1 MRYFLALLSMVS
13 LPLMAEQLKVNF
25 ITSDIVRVRYT
36 AEQEF
41 RPEANNTGV
50 LVEQPLR
57 KLPVETIEQD
67 GKTIIQSPVLAV
79 EIDKANQA
87 ITFRDRVTGKILLHE
102 NALQPRLAGKVYTEK
117 IVYDESSKR
126 SVQTADGQK
135 EEMDILRRDTIDY
148 TWRYRVNFDFQ
159 EGEAL
164 YGLGCHVEDFLNL
177 RGHTQWLTQHNL
189 KAMVPV
195 LNSTRG
201 YGLLFDAGCAMVFS
215 DEAYN
220 PILGNPGYIE
230 LDAAKELDYYF
241 MKGEQLD
248 DVIGQYR
255 LLTGEVPMMPRYLFG
270 YTQSKERYTN
280 QHEVIETLAE
290 YRRREV
296 PIDMIVQDWNYWPQG
311 WGYMHMDPKYYP
323 DPKAM
328 ADSVHMMNAR
338 LMVSIWPNPQ
348 GCPQFDEYDAK
359 GFMLPH
365 SVYDAFSA
373 EARDTY
379 WQTADKEFFSKGF
392 DAWWT
397 DCSEPLDGDWKPMP
411 KGYDHNSH
419 KERWES
425 TKQILTEA
433 LGAERSSLYS
443 LYHARGIYEH
453 QRKAPSGS
461 PDWGSDQTPKQSTN
475 QRLSSA
481 SHPPLGGNEGGSK
494 RVVNLTR
501 SSYAG
506 QQRYST
512 ITWNGDTYASWESFR
527 KQIPAGLN
535 FMATGCPYWSVD
547 VGSFFTAPDRWHRW
561 FAVGE
566 FPEGCNDPAYRE
578 YYTRMFQWGTFL
590 PMLRSHGTD
599 TPREIWRFGE
609 PGTPFYDAIL
619 EMIHLRY
626 QLLPYN
632 YSLAARVSRDHYT
645 MARLLAFDFSEDTNV
660 LDLKDEYMFGPA
672 FLVCPV
678 TEPMQNP
685 SNAQAQDFFRR
696 VYLPKGT
703 VWYDF
708 WTNATFEGGQ
718 WIDAPAPL
726 KQLPLYIRGGSIVP
740 MGPIKQFA
748 DQINSTPI
756 ELHIYPG
763 ANADFTLYDDEGDNY
778 NCEMGLFAEIAL
790 HWDDANR
797 TLSIGARQGK
807 YPGMKRR
814 QAFTVMLPDGT
825 TRQVKY
831 RGRAMEVRF

>member
-1 MRYFLALLSMVS
+1 MRLYLTLLSMAS
-13 LPLMAEQLKVNF
+13 LPLMAQQLKVNF
-25 ITSDIVRVRYT
+25 VTSDIVRVRYT

-41 RPEANNTGV
+41 RAEANNTGV

-57 KLPVETIEQD
+57 KLPVETIEHTD
-67 GKTIIQSPVLAV
+67 KTVIQSPVLVV
-79 EIDKANQA
+79 EIDKQTQA
-87 ITFRDRVTGKILLHE
+87 ITFKDRTTGRVLLQE
-102 NALQPRLAGKVYTEK
+102 NPQQPRVAGKTFTEK
-117 IVYDESSKR
+117 IVYDESTKR
-126 SVQTADGQK
+126 AVQTADGQK

-148 TWRYRVNFDFQ
+148 TWRYRTYFNWQ

-164 YGLGCHVEDFLNL
+164 YGLGSHVEDFLNL

-195 LNSTRG
+195 LNSTQG
-201 YGLLFDAGCAMVFS
+201 YGLLFDAGCAMVFN
-215 DEAYN
+215 DDNYN

-241 MKGEQLD
+241 MKGESMD

-255 LLTGEVPMMPRYLFG
+255 LLTGQAPMMPRFLFG

-290 YRRREV
+290 YRRRQV

-323 DPKAM
+323 DPKGM

-348 GCPQFDEYDAK
+348 GCPQFDEYNAK

-379 WQTADKEFFSKGF
+379 WQTAYNEFFSKDF

-419 KERWES
+419 RERWES

-453 QRKAPSGS
+453 QRGS
-461 PDWGSDQTPKQSTN
+461 AQNLTTSKPHNLTTS
-475 QRLSSA
+475 
-481 SHPPLGGNEGGSK
+481 EK

-561 FAVGE
+561 FCVGE

-619 EMIHLRY
+619 QMIHLRY

-632 YSLAARVSRDHYT
+632 YSLAARVTRDHYT
-645 MARLLAFDFSEDTNV
+645 MARLLAFDFAQDKQV

-678 TEPMQNP
+678 TEPSKPQNLKTSQP
-685 SNAQAQDFFRR
+685 QNLTTRK
-696 VYLPKGT
+696 VYLPQGT
-703 VWYDF
+703 AWYDF
-708 WTNATFEGGQ
+708 WTNDLLEGGQ

-726 KQLPLYIRGGSIVP
+726 DKLPLYVRAGSIVP
-740 MGPIKQFA
+740 MGPVKQYA
-748 DQINSTPI
+748 DEATDAP
-756 ELHIYPG
+756 LRLMIYPG
-763 ANADFTLYDDEGDNY
+763 ADATFTLYDDEGDNY
-778 NCEMGLFAEIAL
+778 NCEAGAFCEIPL
-790 HWDDANR
+790 LWNDHTR
-797 TLSIGARQGK
+797 TLSIGARTGQ
-807 YPGMKRR
+807 YPGMKRQ
-814 QAFTVMLPDGT
+814 QAFTIILPDGT
-825 TRQVKY
+825 TRRVNYK
-831 RGRAMEVRF
+831 GRAMQVRM

>member
-1 MRYFLALLSMVS
+1 MRLYLTLLSMAS
-13 LPLMAEQLKVNF
+13 LPLMAQQLKVNF
-25 ITSDIVRVRYT
+25 VTSEIVRVRYT

-57 KLPVETIEQD
+57 KLPVETIEQTD
-67 GKTIIQSPVLAV
+67 KTVIQSPVLVV
-79 EIDKANQA
+79 EIDKQTQA
-87 ITFRDRVTGKILLHE
+87 ITFKDRTTGKVLLQE
-102 NALQPRLAGKVYTEK
+102 NPQQPRVAGKTFTEK
-117 IVYDESSKR
+117 IVYDESTKR
-126 SVQTADGQK
+126 AVQTADGQK

-148 TWRYRVNFDFQ
+148 TWRYRTYFNWQ

-164 YGLGCHVEDFLNL
+164 YGLGSHVEDFLNL

-195 LNSTRG
+195 LNSTQG
-201 YGLLFDAGCAMVFS
+201 YGLLFDAGCAMVFN
-215 DEAYN
+215 DDNYN
-220 PILGNPGYIE
+220 PILGNPGYVE

-241 MKGEQLD
+241 MKGETMD

-255 LLTGEVPMMPRYLFG
+255 LLTGQAPMMPRFLFG

-290 YRRREV
+290 YRRRQV

-323 DPKAM
+323 DPKGM

-348 GCPQFDEYDAK
+348 GCPQFDEYNAK

-379 WQTADKEFFSKGF
+379 WQTAYNEFFSKDF

-419 KERWES
+419 RERWES

-453 QRKAPSGS
+453 QREA
-461 PDWGSDQTPKQSTN
+461 
-475 QRLSSA
+475 SS
-481 SHPPLGGNEGGSK
+481 EK

-561 FAVGE
+561 FCVGE

-590 PMLRSHGTD
+590 PVLRSHGTD

-609 PGTPFYDAIL
+609 PGTPYYDAIL
-619 EMIHLRY
+619 EMIRLRY
-626 QLLPYN
+626 SLIPYI
-632 YSLAARVSRDHYT
+632 YSMAAMQTHESYT
-645 MARLLAFDFSEDTNV
+645 MARPLVFDFPGDPTV
-660 LDLKDEYMFGPA
+660 FDLKDEYLFGNM
-672 FLVCPV
+672 LVCPV
-678 TEPMQNP
+678 TAPGVTT
-685 SNAQAQDFFRR
+685 RR
-696 VYLPKGT
+696 VYLPQGT
-703 VWYDF
+703 Q
-708 WTNATFEGGQ
+708 WTDALTGVAYQGGQ
-718 WIDAPAPL
+718 WIDAPTVV
-726 KQLPLYIRGGSIVP
+726 QRGSQTLLHIPVFVRAGSIIPTTAVAEYTEAQV
-740 MGPIKQFA
+740 GQPIQ
-748 DQINSTPI
+748 
-756 ELHIYPG
+756 LHITPG
-763 ANADFTLYDDEGDNY
+763 ADAQFSLYEDEGDNY
-778 NCEMGLFAEIAL
+778 NHEQGAYSIIPLR
-790 HWDDANR
+790 WDNKHR
-797 TLSIGARQGK
+797 RLTIGARQGS
-807 YPGMKRR
+807 YPGM
-814 QAFTVMLPDGT
+814 Q
-825 TRQVKY
+825 QVKTFVVGDRNIQY
-831 RGRAMEVRF
+831 DGHAITIKL

>member
-1 MRYFLALLSMVS
+1 MRLYLTLLSMAS
-13 LPLMAEQLKVNF
+13 LPLMAQQLKVNF
-25 ITSDIVRVRYT
+25 VTSDIVRVRYT

-57 KLPVETIEQD
+57 KLPVETIEQTD
-67 GKTIIQSPVLAV
+67 KTVIQSPVLVV
-79 EIDKANQA
+79 EINKQTQA
-87 ITFRDRVTGKILLHE
+87 ITFKDRATGRVLLQE
-102 NALQPRLAGKVYTEK
+102 NPQQPRVAGKTFTEK
-117 IVYDESSKR
+117 IVYDESTKR
-126 SVQTADGQK
+126 AVQTADGQK

-148 TWRYRVNFDFQ
+148 TWRYRTYFNWQ

-164 YGLGCHVEDFLNL
+164 YGLGSHVEDFLNL

-195 LNSTRG
+195 LNSTQG
-201 YGLLFDAGCAMVFS
+201 YGLLFDAGCAMVFN
-215 DEAYN
+215 DDNYN
-220 PILGNPGYIE
+220 PILGNPGYVE

-241 MKGEQLD
+241 MKGESMD

-255 LLTGEVPMMPRYLFG
+255 LLTGQAPMMPRFLFG

-290 YRRREV
+290 YRRRQV

-323 DPKAM
+323 DPKGM
-328 ADSVHMMNAR
+328 ADSVHTMNAR

-348 GCPQFDEYDAK
+348 GCPQFDEYNAK

-379 WQTADKEFFSKGF
+379 WQTAYNEFFSKDF

-419 KERWES
+419 RERWES

-453 QRKAPSGS
+453 QRGS
-461 PDWGSDQTPKQSTN
+461 AQNLTTSKPHNLKTS
-475 QRLSSA
+475 
-481 SHPPLGGNEGGSK
+481 EK

-561 FAVGE
+561 FCVGE

-619 EMIHLRY
+619 QMIHLRY

-632 YSLAARVSRDHYT
+632 YSLAARVTRDHYT
-645 MARLLAFDFSEDTNV
+645 MARLLAFDFAQDKQV
-660 LDLKDEYMFGPA
+660 LDLKNEYMFGPA

-678 TEPMQNP
+678 TEPSKPHNLTTSKPQNLTT
-685 SNAQAQDFFRR
+685 RK
-696 VYLPKGT
+696 VYLPQGT
-703 VWYDF
+703 AWYDF
-708 WTNATFEGGQ
+708 WTNDQLEGGQ

-726 KQLPLYIRGGSIVP
+726 DKLPLYVRAGSIVP
-740 MGPIKQFA
+740 MGPVKQYA
-748 DQINSTPI
+748 DEATDAP
-756 ELHIYPG
+756 LRLMIYPG
-763 ANADFTLYDDEGDNY
+763 ADATFTLYDDEGDNY
-778 NCEMGLFAEIAL
+778 NCEAGAFCEVPLL
-790 HWDDANR
+790 WNDQTR
-797 TLSIGARQGK
+797 TLSIGARSGQ
-807 YPGMKRR
+807 YPGMKRQ
-814 QAFTVMLPDGT
+814 QAFTIILPDGT
-825 TRQVKY
+825 TRQVNYK
-831 RGRAMEVRF
+831 GRAMQVRM